1 MCSSDL
7 ETNMHLVEL
16 AQFPGTADVSEAVA
30 NYWRAVGV
38 KVNLVTLDNAQ
49 RSTLTRQHKLSN
61 DWIIDGTSSDV
72 HIFLQ
77 TRWGPS
83 QGGGGGAVPDG
94 GRDPEVTKMFLQLRS
109 QLDEKVLDDA
119 YRKLGIRGW
128 EQHVSINL
136 LWLPAEAAINP
147 KIVSEIGRAHV

>member
-1 MCSSDL
+1 MPQIPAGARGAVITGWGAAL
-7 ETNMHLVEL
+7 GENTVTNDAL
-16 AQFPGTADVSEAVA
+16 A
-30 NYWRAVGV
+30 RA
-38 KVNLVTLDNAQ
+38 LD
-49 RSTLTRQHKLSN
+49 TSN

-147 KIVSEIGRAHV
+147 KIVSDYIFPGSVSGTWTHVENIKAAK